1 MNRRIYRIM
10 GEVDAK
16 QNIPRRKFSND
27 AWQSHA
33 YSAGYD
39 AVLHALKREPNVAR
53 GKPTH
58 KPETSLHDDVH

>member
-16 QNIPRRKFSND
+16 QNIPRRKFSNY

-33 YSAGYD
+33 YNAGYD
-39 AVLHALKREPNVAR
+39 AVLHALKVAR

-58 KPETSLHDDVH
+58 KPETPLHDDVH